1 MSHWKSHMRNICRIA
16 NTNYSNS
23 LVKIMMVG
31 SYKLSFFVCVIRG
44 QIARWFVRRA
54 KTIFADNFSAA
65 EIILLAKDGQ
75 AKIAVGNFSVRC
87 SRRFFRGHFCGP
99 KKQWIFWTVKVKK
112 GVQPIA
118 LGRSVFLCTSRS
130 DVKGA
135 KTLLFGKSNRN
146 APLYPDFGLWFLR
159 LFLIDNIDAG

>member
-1 MSHWKSHMRNICRIA
+1 MRNICRIA

-75 AKIAVGNFSVRC
+75 AKIAVDNFSVRC
-87 SRRFFRGHFCGP
+87 SRRFFRVHF
-99 KKQWIFWTVKVKK
+99 V
-112 GVQPIA
+112 
-118 LGRSVFLCTSRS
+118 GR
-130 DVKGA
+130 
-135 KTLLFGKSNRN
+135 KTQ
-146 APLYPDFGLWFLR
+146 
-159 LFLIDNIDAG
+159 

>member
-1 MSHWKSHMRNICRIA
+1 MRNICRIA

-75 AKIAVGNFSVRC
+75 AKIAGGNFFGALFAPN
-87 SRRFFRGHFCGP
+87 FFESTLWAEKRSEFFGP
-99 KKQWIFWTVKVKK
+99 
-112 GVQPIA
+112 
-118 LGRSVFLCTSRS
+118 
-130 DVKGA
+130 
-135 KTLLFGKSNRN
+135 
-146 APLYPDFGLWFLR
+146 
-159 LFLIDNIDAG
+159 